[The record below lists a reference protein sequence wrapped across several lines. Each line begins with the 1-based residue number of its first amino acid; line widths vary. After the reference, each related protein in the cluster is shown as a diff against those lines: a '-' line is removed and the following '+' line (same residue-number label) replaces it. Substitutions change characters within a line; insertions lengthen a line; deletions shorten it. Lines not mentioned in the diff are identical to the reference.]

1 MSQDNSAFLKL
12 MNRDSGR
19 VSIDED
25 RIRQAREIQREIGD
39 RRMKEKEK
47 NPKQVLI
54 DWVKNVNYAATCGK
68 NALHANNGLSKEKKF
83 DVASGQFERIL
94 GQCEAMMTVLNNSD

>member
-1 MSQDNSAFLKL
+1 MNQDSIAFLKL

-25 RIRQAREIQREIGD
+25 KVRLAREMRNRQMGG
-39 RRMKEKEK
+39 KEK

-94 GQCEAMMTVLNNSD
+94 GQCEAMMTVLDNSD